1 MTNPSN
7 GAKIVVQG
15 KKRAKSSGLAKCVEQ
30 TEKGGKYMKYMLLSI
45 AYCYDV
51 VKDEKEAADSIGSLL
66 NSYFG

>member
-1 MTNPSN
+1 
-7 GAKIVVQG
+7 
-15 KKRAKSSGLAKCVEQ
+15 
-30 TEKGGKYMKYMLLSI
+30 MKYMLLSI